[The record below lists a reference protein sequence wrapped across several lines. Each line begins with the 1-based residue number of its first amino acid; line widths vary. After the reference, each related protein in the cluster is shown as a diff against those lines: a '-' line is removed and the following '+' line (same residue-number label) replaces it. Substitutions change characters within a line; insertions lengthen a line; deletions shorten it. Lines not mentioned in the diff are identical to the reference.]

1 VLICGLSDA
10 SWLVR
15 IVFHS
20 FIKTERLFSTE
31 MANSQALLMGDS
43 DIDQLYKIFRLGIFL
58 REFFISLLIRI
69 NSLNGTPT
77 NADWAEI
84 ENLPYYRNNF
94 PKWFAL
100 KLEVVV
106 PRLPSQGIDLLQVRF
121 IFSSII
127 VIALLSELSVN

>member
-1 VLICGLSDA
+1 MHHGGLE
-10 SWLVR
+10 L
-15 IVFHS
+15 F
-20 FIKTERLFSTE
+20 FILYIETEGFFAIE

-43 DIDQLYKIFRLGIFL
+43 DIDQLYKIFRSGIVL
-58 REFFISLLIRI
+58 HEFFISLLIRI

-77 NADWAEI
+77 NADWPEI

-100 KLEVVV
+100 KLEAVV

-127 VIALLSELSVN
+127 VIELCLHFL